1 MHALRSPR
9 DAYTR
14 VEFNARIAGASAAEL
29 VLVCYDQLVA
39 ALAKA
44 ERAASTGNNQT
55 KSEALTRA
63 VSALTALQLGVD
75 RSQPIASSL
84 LQFYA
89 AARKTVLDSV
99 LRFDAPA
106 IQTLRRDISDI
117 AQAMRS

>member
-75 RSQPIASSL
+75 RSQPIANSL

-117 AQAMRS
+117 AQAMRG

>member
-117 AQAMRS
+117 AQAMRG

>member
-44 ERAASTGNNQT
+44 ERAASAGNNQT

-99 LRFDAPA
+99 LRFNAPA

-117 AQAMRS
+117 AQAMRR

>member
-1 MHALRSPR
+1 MHALRSPH
-9 DAYTR
+9 DAYMR
-14 VEFNARIAGASAAEL
+14 VEFNARVAGASAAEL
-29 VLVCYDQLVA
+29 VLVCYDQLSA

-44 ERAASTGNNQT
+44 MRAAAAGNNQL

-75 RSQPIASSL
+75 RSQPIAVSL

-99 LRFDAPA
+99 LCFDAGA
-106 IQTLRRDISDI
+106 VETLRRDVGEI

>member
-1 MHALRSPR
+1 MHVLCSPR

-14 VEFNARIAGASAAEL
+14 VEFNARVAGASAAEL
-29 VLVCYDQLVA
+29 VLVCYDQLAA

-44 ERAASTGNNQT
+44 ERAAATGNNKL
-55 KSEALTRA
+55 KSDALTRA

-75 RSQPIASSL
+75 RSQPIAASL

-99 LRFDAPA
+99 LRFDAAA
-106 IQTLRRDISDI
+106 IHALRQDVNEI
-117 AQAMRS
+117 AQAITP

>member
-1 MHALRSPR
+1 MHALRSPH

-14 VEFNARIAGASAAEL
+14 VEFNARVAGASAAEL
-29 VLVCYDQLVA
+29 VLVCYDQLIA

-44 ERAASTGNNQT
+44 ERAAAASNNQL

-75 RSQPIASSL
+75 RGQPIAAVL

-99 LRFDAPA
+99 LRFDPGAVR
-106 IQTLRRDISDI
+106 TLRQDISDI
-117 AQAMRS
+117 AQALRN

>member
-1 MHALRSPR
+1 MHALRSPH

-14 VEFNARIAGASAAEL
+14 VEFNARVAGASAAEL
-29 VLVCYDQLVA
+29 VLVCYDQLSA

-44 ERAASTGNNQT
+44 MRAAAAGNNQL

-75 RSQPIASSL
+75 RSQPIAASL

-99 LRFDAPA
+99 LRFDAG
-106 IQTLRRDISDI
+106 QVDVLRRDVGEI
-117 AQAMRS
+117 AQAMRR

>member
-89 AARKTVLDSV
+89 AARKSVLDSV

-117 AQAMRS
+117 AQAMRG